1 MRMPRVPGK
10 DLPGNDQPLHGG
22 LRIDAAKPR
31 RASLPVCRVHGG
43 CGLARRAGAGR
54 KSARHLSKWRKL
66 KGGEDFIVE
75 RFSVF
80 GLAMVQ

>member
-1 MRMPRVPGK
+1 
-10 DLPGNDQPLHGG
+10 
-22 LRIDAAKPR
+22 
-31 RASLPVCRVHGG
+31 
-43 CGLARRAGAGR
+43 LARRAGAGR